1 MPCPQICIL
10 EDDPDIRETL
20 VEVLEAEG
28 YRTAAF
34 ENGRQALDALGDC
47 QEACLILCDLMM
59 PVMSG
64 LEFLDARK
72 SYHDTVLDTPVFV
85 VSAVPEQ
92 AKGRDDVVG
101 FLRKP
106 IDIALLLNVVRGHCG
121 PGKAAA

>member
-20 VEVLEAEG
+20 VEVLQGEG
-28 YRTAAF
+28 YRTIAF
-34 ENGRQALDALGDC
+34 GNGKEALDAMGDC

-64 LEFLDARK
+64 IEFLDARK
-72 SYHDTVLDTPVFV
+72 RFGDTVLDTPVFV

-92 AKGRDDVVG
+92 ASGRDDVQG

-106 IDIALLLNVVRGHCG
+106 IDIALLLEVVRGHCG
-121 PGKAAA
+121 PGMAAA